1 METEISTTQNEV
13 SEVTVSEEAIGW
25 CSFLGLNL
33 DKLFKIKNASIAVT
47 LLIVILY
54 LFYLHVGVRM
64 SMGLIYVMSAV
75 VVILALGL
83 LGISIA
89 MIVLLFR
96 MGKYNDGFRYA
107 GLFIILSFVISLFSF
122 FVDSIAVPLLT
133 PVFPILS
140 TFKYI
145 NTMALILN
153 PVNKKLAS
161 GWGNLQLLYIYTL
174 FAAGVSIIMRAISS
188 AKDFP
193 AFVLYVCLFAMLVA
207 KIWEINLIYDSA
219 NVMNSYHKTGEPTQD
234 EKSSSSAK

>member
-1 METEISTTQNEV
+1 METEITTMQNEV

-33 DKLFKIKNASIAVT
+33 YKLFKIKNASIAVT

-54 LFYLHVGVRM
+54 LFYLHVGVRV

-107 GLFIILSFVISLFSF
+107 GLFIIISFVISLFSF
-122 FVDSIAVPLLT
+122 FVNSWAVP
-133 PVFPILS
+133 FFSSAFSFLS
-140 TFKYI
+140 IFKFI
-145 NTMALILN
+145 NTMVTVLSPA
-153 PVNKKLAS
+153 NKKVAV
-161 GWGNLQLLYIYTL
+161 GWGKLKKLYIYTL
-174 FAAGVSIIMRAISS
+174 VGEGTCIILATITLAR
-188 AKDFP
+188 DFS
-193 AFVLYVCLFAMLVA
+193 AFVLYVCIIALLVA